1 MATTKEEIAGC
12 FMEQVARFG
21 YRRSSVDDVARQL
34 RVSKKTI
41 YGHFASKEQ
50 LYAYAVTQWAGQ
62 QRGRVEA
69 RLSATTASGQ
79 LREMIG
85 LAFADAAAGFAASS
99 QGQAWTQPPELL
111 AQANDHV
118 FAPWIRE
125 VICEGNDAG
134 EFDVADPE
142 LTTAFCMAIAM
153 EGMRR
158 LAEDIAENPVDE
170 VAAAIL
176 RLVTRTSPKD
186 RTSVKEKP

>member
-1 MATTKEEIAGC
+1 VATTKEEIAGC

-21 YRRSSVDDVARQL
+21 YRRSSIDDVARHL

-41 YGHFASKEQ
+41 YGYFASKEQ
-50 LYAYAVTQWAGQ
+50 LYAYAVTQWAGR
-62 QRGRVEA
+62 QRARVQA
-69 RLSATTASGQ
+69 RLSATTATARLQ
-79 LREMIG
+79 EMIRF
-85 LAFADAAAGFAASS
+85 AFADAAAGFAASS
-99 QGQAWTQPPELL
+99 QGQTWTQPPDLL
-111 AQANDHV
+111 AQTNDHV

-134 EFDVADPE
+134 EFDVSDPA

-158 LAEDIAENPVDE
+158 LAEDLDANPVDQ
-170 VAAAIL
+170 VTAAIL

-186 RTSVKEKP
+186 RTSAEEKP